1 MNDQDKL
8 YYEKTTGSVN
18 TTLTIIVKLFDILG
32 IQGMKALIDPSF
44 EETKTQI
51 KLMRLAIDDYEVNLQ
66 ELPSTPNSSS
76 ALTMIQNVKEATQV
90 ADHLMTAIQEG
101 NQEDCDKYVDR
112 LREINIIIPLWV

>member
-1 MNDQDKL
+1 
-8 YYEKTTGSVN
+8 
-18 TTLTIIVKLFDILG
+18 
-32 IQGMKALIDPSF
+32 
-44 EETKTQI
+44 
-51 KLMRLAIDDYEVNLQ
+51 MRLAIDDYEVNLQ